1 MKIIHCC
8 FGNEHYIDTWGYQQN
23 ILPLYHAKLGYDT
36 IVLASNDTYPSFV
49 NKDTIEE
56 IKKKGNCYKNGL
68 VKVERSSS
76 YFAKHIHFQ
85 KAKGLKVVLER
96 EQPDII
102 FFHGCLNF
110 SILSCVNYKKKHQKT
125 KLYADN
131 HGDIFNVNP
140 SKAYRFLFFKCF
152 WSAIHKYCQ
161 RYVDCYFGVTNGRCD
176 FLKEYFHIKADKV
189 RLLPIGADVDTAKE
203 TTESKENLRV
213 KFGFSPSD
221 IIIVHGG
228 KLDPRK
234 GTVDLIEVY
243 RQLRRQG
250 HENLRLVLFGKMVD
264 QRIKQILDKD
274 IVVYDWLSRTETFEL
289 FKLAD
294 LAVWPIHHTTL
305 IEDCVASNLPYLIRK
320 TETTKHLI
328 NSDFYL
334 ENGEKEELSNK
345 IKQFIQ
351 EEGRTIYI
359 KNVSKMQEKI
369 SYYSIANNIFNL

>member
-1 MKIIHCC
+1 MKGSVNVASQCRDL
-8 FGNEHYIDTWGYQQN
+8 ID
-23 ILPLYHAKLGYDT
+23 K
-36 IVLASNDTYPSFV
+36 
-49 NKDTIEE
+49 
-56 IKKKGNCYKNGL
+56 
-68 VKVERSSS
+68 
-76 YFAKHIHFQ
+76 
-85 KAKGLKVVLER
+85 
-96 EQPDII
+96 
-102 FFHGCLNF
+102 
-110 SILSCVNYKKKHQKT
+110 
-125 KLYADN
+125 
-131 HGDIFNVNP
+131 
-140 SKAYRFLFFKCF
+140 
-152 WSAIHKYCQ
+152 
-161 RYVDCYFGVTNGRCD
+161 
-176 FLKEYFHIKADKV
+176 IKAGEFSPIY
-189 RLLPIGADVDTAKE
+189 LLMGDEPYYLDMLSDALIENALDEFSRDFNETICYGADVDAAKE
-203 TTESKENLRV
+203 ITESKESLRV
-213 KFGFSPSD
+213 KYGFSPSD

-243 RQLRRQG
+243 RQLRGQG

-351 EEGRTIYI
+351 EEGRTNCI
-359 KNVSKMQEKI
+359 KNVSEMQEKI